1 MADFYETCLSADFVL
16 LEIEENAKVVTKVI
30 EIFSCLP
37 IVFYVAIV
45 GNHSHPKYQLML
57 SILVAR

>member
-16 LEIEENAKVVTKVI
+16 LKIEENAKEVTKVI
-30 EIFSCLP
+30 EIFSCLL

-45 GNHSHPKYQLML
+45 SLQLETTHTQ
-57 SILVAR
+57 STS